1 MLDSQI
7 GGSQIVLLNFLHSC
21 ETGRLFVSAP
31 LSTFIL
37 AQEVLFFS
45 LTCCL

>member
-1 MLDSQI
+1 MLNSQI

-37 AQEVLFFS
+37 AQAVLIFS
-45 LTCCL
+45 LTCF